1 MSPVELAEPMAAVA
15 DPTARTAPDAL
26 RTAGGGTQSAVLGGG
41 CFWCLEAVFQ
51 RIRGVEGVTSG
62 YAGGQDPAPTYR
74 AVCTGTTGHAEV
86 VRVTFLPDEVT
97 YRTLLDIFFT
107 IHDPTTPDRQ
117 GGDRGPQ
124 YRSVI
129 LYDSPEQER
138 EAREVIAAVEAEERW
153 PGKIVTEVAPLGAFF
168 PAEEEHWD
176 YYRRNPNQAYCSV
189 VISPKLAKAR
199 EAFRDLFRD

>member
-1 MSPVELAEPMAAVA
+1 MSVLDTAEVVAIAIDPLAEVA
-15 DPTARTAPDAL
+15 LDAL
-26 RTAGGGTQSAVLGGG
+26 ETPGENTESAVLGGG

-62 YAGGQDPAPTYR
+62 YAGGEHPAPTYR
-74 AVCTGTTGHAEV
+74 AVCAGNTGHAEV
-86 VRVTFLPDEVT
+86 VRITFRPDDLS

-117 GGDRGPQ
+117 GADRGTQ
-124 YRSVI
+124 YRSIV
-129 LYDSPEQER
+129 LYNSPEQER
-138 EAREVIAAVEAEERW
+138 EARESIAAVEAEGRW
-153 PGKIVTEVAPLGAFF
+153 PAKIVTEIAPLKTFF

-176 YYRRNPNQAYCSV
+176 YSRRNPNQGYCSV

-199 EAFRDLFRD
+199 RAFSELFLD